1 MGLLVTWITKTS
13 KPNRPAIAKWSR
25 LAFGR
30 TTKGHTAANAGR
42 PRTGNVK
49 PYGARVV
56 CDSCGAEGPAVVERF
71 MMRDVTDIGEH
82 ERNIERHSAGME
94 KASALWDGRA
104 T

>member
-1 MGLLVTWITKTS
+1 MKPCPFCGSISVTPSVLEYVAT
-13 KPNRPAIAKWSR
+13 
-25 LAFGR
+25 GR
-30 TTKGHTAANAGR
+30 
-42 PRTGNVK
+42 
-49 PYGARVV
+49 YRVV